1 MISPSSFYTI
11 KASLFV
17 MHEIFLWI
25 AFKQTFTGRA
35 AEVEISTIVVCMMT
49 SRCYF
54 YCHTTDQVNSCLCGS
69 RRLCVMALVSRQ
81 TTTLHL
87 HQFGNDTGCN
97 LFRRNCSNIEPC
109 WRFEAR
115 YLLLRQARCAQIGTA
130 SLCTTAT
137 TNHSYVASG
146 TG

>member
-49 SRCYF
+49 GRCYF
-54 YCHTTDQVNSCLCGS
+54 YCHATDQVNSCLCGS
-69 RRLCVMALVSRQ
+69 RDNALLVCSRRLCVMALVRRQ

-87 HQFGNDTGCN
+87 HQFGNDAGCN
-97 LFRRNCSNIEPC
+97 LFRRNRPNIEPC

-115 YLLLRQARCAQIGTA
+115 YLLL
-130 SLCTTAT
+130 
-137 TNHSYVASG
+137 
-146 TG
+146 